1 MNIMWMAAD
10 IADEIQSYENP
21 PSLRRDALRRE
32 ISRILQ
38 RARIKDRSRCDAPL
52 TVRTEQLKKAIKRLI
67 YLKNGQ
73 SERKVIFELQRNNI
87 EGFHNSKNDVIYA
100 EDPSEIPVDLREA
113 SIVKYPTGVMFWN
126 AITTKGL
133 IPQDGPIN
141 FTQWSRAQCPLDK
154 RKRMYMTSDLYAKFL
169 REEAIPIINEVVEN
183 LNVIFQDDQDSKH
196 RTKIAMDAVNDFF
209 EERIEPNDGDAKFAD
224 V

>member
-1 MNIMWMAAD
+1 MWMAAD

-38 RARIKDRSRCDAPL
+38 RARIKGRSRCDAPL
-52 TVRTEQLKKAIKRLI
+52 TVRTEQLKKAIKR
-67 YLKNGQ
+67 
-73 SERKVIFELQRNNI
+73 
-87 EGFHNSKNDVIYA
+87 KNDVIYA